1 MAGLLEYGRLTP
13 VSYAGDITPEEAWKL
28 LSENPEAVLVDC
40 RTDAEWRFVGVPDLT
55 SLQRDVVYIEWNRTD
70 GSHNDAFVD
79 DLLEKVGASGSA
91 SIDRPVVFL
100 CRSGNRSIGAAEA
113 ATAAGIGPSYNV
125 LDGFEGN
132 LDENRHRGGT
142 GWKAVGLPWKQS

>member
-1 MAGLLEYGRLTP
+1 

-28 LSENPEAVLVDC
+28 LNDHPEAVLVDC
-40 RTDAEWRFVGVPDLT
+40 RTDAEWRFVGVADLA
-55 SLQRDVVYIEWNRTD
+55 SLQRDVVYIEWNRTN
-70 GSHNDAFVD
+70 GEHNEDFVE
-79 DLLEKVGASGSA
+79 DLLQKIGAAGVGE
-91 SIDRPVVFL
+91 RPVVFL

-113 ATAAGIGPSYNV
+113 ATDAGIAPSYNV

-132 LDENRHRGGT
+132 LDENRHRGST

>member
-1 MAGLLEYGRLTP
+1 M
-13 VSYAGDITPEEAWKL
+13 SYAGDITPEEAWKL
-28 LSENPEAVLVDC
+28 LSENSEAVLVDC
-40 RTDAEWRFVGVPDLT
+40 RTDAEWRFVGVPDLS
-55 SLQRDVVYIEWNRTD
+55 SLERDVVYVEWNRTE
-70 GSHNDAFVD
+70 GGHNDAFVD
-79 DLLEKVGASGSA
+79 DLQASGVTPGE
-91 SIDRPVVFL
+91 RPVVFL

-113 ATAAGIGPSYNV
+113 ATAAGIAPSYNI